1 MKSVLGVHW
10 KDWCWSWN
18 CNMLATTCK
27 VLIHYKRPWSLE
39 GLGAGG
45 EGDDRGW
52 DGWMALTTR
61 WIWVWGD
68 CVSWWWTGRPGV
80 LWFMGS
86 QESHRTERLNWTELN
101 RSLCWNFPCF
111 HSRCLRFPLIL
122 ITLIIFGL
130 GCPIE
135 PLSVQCLSQEGVI
148 HVIYNLKVPFLWRVM
163 YNLQAMGDSSGVGL

>member
-111 HSRCLRFPLIL
+111 HSRCLRFPRHINY
-122 ITLIIFGL
+122 IDHIWIGL
-130 GCPIE
+130 PHWAT
-135 PLSVQCLSQEGVI
+135 QCA
-148 HVIYNLKVPFLWRVM
+148 VPFTGRSHSCD
-163 YNLQAMGDSSGVGL
+163 LQFEGPFSVKSNVQPAGHGW